1 MTYTEKLWA
10 IRTPDGRWRAS
21 VYTRGNLSWLNT
33 WPAVKHRKRENLRGG
48 TEFYAWLK
56 RKGFPKGFRVLCH
69 KKDAKLSSCK
79 GDRIVVRVTA
89 TYEVEE

>member
-10 IRTPDGRWRAS
+10 IRTPDERWRAS

-33 WPAVKHRKRENLRGG
+33 WPAL
-48 TEFYAWLK
+48 
-56 RKGFPKGFRVLCH
+56 
-69 KKDAKLSSCK
+69 KDAKLSSCK
-79 GDRIVVRVTA
+79 GDRIVRVTA